1 MSAAC
6 AASCCVFNKEQRI
19 TELAA
24 FNDKRVQR
32 LFSMKDYRYAADAA
46 RIPLNFIRVSSGP

>member
-6 AASCCVFNKEQRI
+6 ATSCYVFNKEQRI

-32 LFSMKDYRYAADAA
+32 LFSMKAYRCAANAA
-46 RIPLNFIRVSSGP
+46 RIPLNFIRAFSRP